1 MQLYIPVYEVLYP
14 TVIQIKNVCLHLI
27 MCYFPVFSFL
37 VTMLTVSFYAFAN
50 TVHAKDYKLF
60 LDVHTNI
67 SNWIDPFP
75 DTFLLEMLKYCRYV
89 LCEHDHVW
97 GKVFFPLRLFICL
110 FWAVNLSSM
119 AFFLC
124 YGGSY
129 SENGEKTKTI
139 SMLKCFSLDLS
150 FKLYSNTLL
159 NVLQTVGSHACV
171 ISGVF
176 AWDSDVTLPHLTWN
190 VAVWFHALR
199 RNLNVFSVL
208 GYK

>member
-75 DTFLLEMLKYCRYV
+75 DTFLLEMLKYCMKSSV
-89 LCEHDHVW
+89 LCEHGHVW

-110 FWAVNLSSM
+110 FWAVHLSSM
-119 AFFLC
+119 AFLVLWRFILRKWR
-124 YGGSY
+124 
-129 SENGEKTKTI
+129 ENKDKT
-139 SMLKCFSLDLS
+139 SQC
-150 FKLYSNTLL
+150 
-159 NVLQTVGSHACV
+159 
-171 ISGVF
+171 
-176 AWDSDVTLPHLTWN
+176 WN
-190 VAVWFHALR
+190 VSL
-199 RNLNVFSVL
+199 
-208 GYK
+208 